1 MLFTIALSLL
11 LGSALFAL
19 IAFGFDPLV
28 GWYRRLAD
36 EKTKE
41 VSGHF
46 SELFLTQVSPVP
58 IGHLV
63 TLRVPLTALIVY
75 AITSSWLFTGGA
87 CLAVYFAPPWI
98 FRFLKTRRLNH
109 FDEQLVDAV
118 NVLASSARAGLGLV
132 QAIEAVATKM
142 PPPVSEEFGLLH
154 KEYEYGT
161 PIEKVLESARDRL
174 KRPNFSIVATAII
187 VNREKGGNLVE
198 VLEKIGS
205 SVREIFRL
213 EKKIKTETASVRF
226 SAKLMA
232 AMPLVIGII
241 FYFIEPSSME
251 LLFRDPVGT
260 VILFFVIVLNVI
272 ALVIIRRIVNVE
284 V

>member
-1 MLFTIALSLL
+1 VLFSIALSLV
-11 LGSALFAL
+11 LGAALFGL
-19 IAFGFDPLV
+19 IAYGYPPLSA
-28 GWYRRLAD
+28 WYLRRIE
-36 EKTKE
+36 EKKKE
-41 VSGHF
+41 VSVHL
-46 SELFLTQVSPVP
+46 SELFLTHISAAR
-58 IGHLV
+58 IAHLLE
-63 TLRVPLTALIVY
+63 LRIPLTALIVY

-87 CLAVYFAPPWI
+87 AVVAYFAPPWI
-98 FRFLKTRRLNH
+98 FRFLKTRRLDR

-118 NVLASSARAGLGLV
+118 NVLASSARAGLSLV
-132 QAIEAVATKM
+132 QAIEAVALNM
-142 PPPVSEEFGLLH
+142 PPPVSQEFGLLL

-161 PIEKVLESARDRL
+161 SVEKILESARERL

-198 VLEKIGS
+198 VLDKIGS

-232 AMPLVIGII
+232 AMPMVIGII

-251 LLFRDPVGT
+251 LLFTDPVGT
-260 VILFFVIVLNVI
+260 VILFFVIVLNVV